1 MSDLEKLAA
10 DYFSPPAHHFWRWAD
25 NGETAE
31 WKNGETICYTAD
43 LLNVLRGLEDIGLP
57 PLGTVLILLAACQAK
72 EDDSNLEAYIQKMAE
87 VIQTQYGRA
96 FRVNPMA
103 RTMLEL
109 IKTLPADLRTGPARI
124 HLIREVLDNDG
135 TRNRANR
142 VPPENVRAV
151 LDTFAS
157 GRIDHQTF
165 KKSSPEG
172 RYYLLIEILPLA
184 FACRKFPDAATL
196 EHYLRSGVSEPPQP
210 ADLPLPEPAQLDL
223 LDELDNDP
231 KTQGLA
237 RLARRLLAAL
247 NIPMHA
253 RGASDLPIGGVA
265 DISNRGDFDRL
276 LLSELAYDDHT
287 LTARLVNN
295 EALFLRREEPPVNLD
310 RRRIILMDTT
320 LKMWGVQRV
329 FALSAALAVA
339 RNSHHVV
346 GVQAYGLG
354 GHEAEEID
362 LSSKT
367 GILSAMGQL
376 DSALHCGEAL
386 THFFSKTPKSE
397 QEDYVLISDADAM
410 RGEAFQAALAAV
422 RERLRFLLVLHRDGS
437 LEFYEYAGGRGKQ
450 IGKPKFDLETLLFA
464 PPESKTPAG
473 DVDGAMPAFYR
484 QSPRPL
490 YFPLTAAK
498 LNRSNTYFDPDHG
511 ALIVTQ
517 HHRLLHWRKDG
528 AGAFELLPYIESG
541 AYCFGFG
548 PDGEIFALVHQP
560 EQKCLR
566 FYRFDGAGNTVK
578 IDFKTG
584 FSQVSGLAF
593 HQNVFYIKTPAGIRA
608 IDAPAGILTSPGD
621 ETGSVFKFYQV
632 RLIRINFSDLR
643 QLIRHNYSVI
653 QRVKEISFTTA
664 GEPAVDGH
672 FLRVVDR
679 DHMKW
684 TPGGGAEV
692 GKVEV
697 RHLPENPMTLLGERC
712 WPDGRRAIADS
723 RGFLHL
729 IPAGNRPQVTILLV
743 ADTMTAAWA
752 SDGATCGNMQFV
764 REPAVK
770 HLPVAEFFEKYI
782 QPFAKAAED
791 KNIDYPYDLLRPRIP
806 YSAGFLIDDI
816 ILP

>member
-1 MSDLEKLAA
+1 MSDLEKIAT
-10 DYFSPPAHHFWRWAD
+10 DFFSPSNAHFWRWAD

-43 LLNVLRGLEDIGLP
+43 LMNMLRGLEDIGLP

-72 EDDSNLEAYIQKMAE
+72 EDDRNLEEYIQKMAE

-96 FRVNPMA
+96 FRVYPMA

-124 HLIREVLDNDG
+124 HLIREVLNNDG
-135 TRNRANR
+135 TRNRANQ
-142 VPPENVRAV
+142 VPPGNVRAV
-151 LDTFAS
+151 LDSFAS
-157 GRIDHQTF
+157 GRIDNKTF
-165 KKSSPEG
+165 RKSSPEG
-172 RYYLLIEILPLA
+172 RYQRLIEILPIA
-184 FACRKFPDAATL
+184 FACRKFPNATTL
-196 EHYLRSGVSEPPQP
+196 EQHLRGGVSEPPQP
-210 ADLPLPEPAQLDL
+210 VDLPLPEPAQLDL
-223 LDELDNDP
+223 LDELENDP
-231 KTQGLA
+231 KTLGLA

-339 RNSHHVV
+339 RNLHHVV
-346 GVQAYGLG
+346 GVQAYALG
-354 GHEAEEID
+354 GHGTEEVD
-362 LSSKT
+362 MTTKR
-367 GILSAMGQL
+367 GVMEAMGQL

-386 THFFSKTPKSE
+386 ARFFAQTPRAE

-410 RGEAFQAALAAV
+410 QGDAFQAALAAV

-437 LEFYEYAGGRGKQ
+437 LEFYEYAAGRGKL
-450 IGKPKFDLETLLFA
+450 IGKPRFDLKTLLFA
-464 PPESKTPAG
+464 PPESKTPA
-473 DVDGAMPAFYR
+473 DEEADAMPAFFR

-498 LNRSNTYFDPDHG
+498 LNRGNTYFDSDHG

-517 HHRLLHWRKDG
+517 HQRLLHWRKDQS
-528 AGAFELLPYIESG
+528 GAFELLPYIESG
-541 AYCFGFG
+541 VYCFGFG
-548 PDGEIFALVHQP
+548 PDGEIFTLVHHP
-560 EQKCLR
+560 DQKCLH

-593 HQNVFYIKTPAGIRA
+593 DRNVFYVQTPAGIRA
-608 IDAPAGILTSPGD
+608 IDAPAGILTDPG
-621 ETGSVFKFYQV
+621 EEEGVVFTYYQLKLK
-632 RLIRINFSDLR
+632 RLNFSDIR
-643 QLIRHNYSVI
+643 QFARHNYSVI
-653 QRVKEISFTTA
+653 QRVKEIGFTTA

-672 FLRVVDR
+672 FLRVIDR
-679 DHMKW
+679 DRMKW
-684 TPGGGAEV
+684 TPGGGAEM

-697 RHLPENPMTLLGERC
+697 RCLPENAMTLLGERR

-729 IPAGNRPQVTILLV
+729 IPSGDRPQVTILLV

-770 HLPVAEFFEKYI
+770 HLPAAEFFEKYI
-782 QPFAKAAED
+782 QPFAKPAENQRITD
-791 KNIDYPYDLLRPRIP
+791 PYFLMPPAYPSRLL
-806 YSAGFLIDDI
+806 SSDFLI
-816 ILP
+816 PP

>member
-1 MSDLEKLAA
+1 MSDFEKIAT
-10 DYFSPPAHHFWRWAD
+10 DFFSPPAHHFWRWAD
-25 NGETAE
+25 DGQAVE
-31 WKNGETICYTAD
+31 WKTGGTICYTAD

-57 PLGTVLILLAACQAK
+57 PLGTVLILLAACKGK
-72 EDDSNLEAYIQKMAE
+72 EDDTDLKAYLERMAE
-87 VIQTQYGRA
+87 LIHTQHNRSFRA
-96 FRVNPMA
+96 YPKA
-103 RTMLEL
+103 RAMLEI
-109 IKTLPADLRTGPARI
+109 IKSLPADLRTGAARI
-124 HLIREVLDNDG
+124 HLIRELLDSAG
-135 TRNRANR
+135 TRSQARRIPPAGARAI
-142 VPPENVRAV
+142 
-151 LDTFAS
+151 LDTFSS
-157 GRIDHQTF
+157 GRIDYHIFQ
-165 KKSSPEG
+165 SSNSSI
-172 RYYLLIEILPLA
+172 RYNLLPEILPLA
-184 FACRKFPDAATL
+184 IASRKFPNTAGL
-196 EHYLRSGVSEPPQP
+196 EQHLRGGLPEPPQP

-223 LDELDNDP
+223 LDELENDP
-231 KTQGLA
+231 KTLGLA

-339 RNSHHVV
+339 RNPHHVV
-346 GVQAYGLG
+346 GVRAYGLG
-354 GHEAEEID
+354 GHEAEEMD
-362 LSSKT
+362 LTTKR
-367 GILSAMGQL
+367 GVMEAMGQL

-386 THFFSKTPKSE
+386 TRFFAQTPRAE

-410 RGEAFQAALAAV
+410 RGDAFQAALAAV

-437 LEFYEYAGGRGKQ
+437 LEFYEYAGGRGKL
-450 IGKPKFDLETLLFA
+450 IGKPRFDLKTLLFA
-464 PPESKTPAG
+464 PPESKTPA
-473 DVDGAMPAFYR
+473 DEEADAMPAFFR
-484 QSPRPL
+484 QSPLPL

-498 LNRSNTYFDPDHG
+498 LNRGNTYFDSDHG

-517 HHRLLHWRKDG
+517 HQRLLHWRKDQS
-528 AGAFELLPYIESG
+528 GAFELLPYIESG
-541 AYCFGFG
+541 VYCFGFG
-548 PDGEIFALVHQP
+548 PDGEIFTLVHHP
-560 EQKCLR
+560 DQKCLH

-593 HQNVFYIKTPAGIRA
+593 DRNVFYVQTPAGIRA
-608 IDAPAGILTSPGD
+608 IDAPAGILTDPG
-621 ETGSVFKFYQV
+621 EEEGVVFTYYQLKLK
-632 RLIRINFSDLR
+632 RLDFSEIRQFA
-643 QLIRHNYSVI
+643 RHNYSVI
-653 QRVKEISFTTA
+653 QRVKEISFTIA

-672 FLRVVDR
+672 FLRVVDGDR
-679 DHMKW
+679 MKW
-684 TPGGGAEV
+684 MPGGGAEV

-697 RHLPENPMTLLGERC
+697 RCLPENAMTLLGERR

-729 IPAGNRPQVTILLV
+729 IPAGNRPQVSILLV

-770 HLPVAEFFEKYI
+770 HLPAAEFFEKYI
-782 QPFAKAAED
+782 QPFAKDAE
-791 KNIDYPYDLLRPRIP
+791 NHVIRYSYDPPPPPP
-806 YSAGFLIDDI
+806 YSGLISGDI
-816 ILP
+816 IMP